1 MPVSTIGGAAVD
13 TVSFN
18 GTGGLIIPS
27 GTTAQRPASSSPG
40 QLRFNTNI
48 GALEFNNGT
57 AWSALQPIGSVGN
70 PATSISQLT
79 SQTSASGTY
88 TFLVAGTTFTTYV
101 EFNGP
106 LSKTWVHIGTVS
118 DNNEGFQNAAAQ
130 IWSASLNPA
139 QAAAPWDDTSTFG
152 AQSFVADF
160 KSGGWNAMPFAR
172 WMVRDSGAS
181 LRNLFY
187 SNVISSANTSFRAWW
202 ASQTWRASG
211 SDTAS
216 AAVAAGRVTAQAGFS
231 YGVSDPCTI
240 GLRNPLLIKWGE
252 FDGTQDSNKD
262 RVMLS
267 GNNPSSG
274 DGVDAPLGLGAFTG
288 GTAGGPYYRDV
299 VPAANVGDAPPNT
312 ISGPPLNYTFW
323 VTD

>member
-13 TVSFN
+13 TVAFN
-18 GTGGLIIPS
+18 GTGGLIIPT

-40 QLRFNTNI
+40 QLRYNTTI
-48 GALEFNNGT
+48 GALEFNSGS
-57 AWSALQPIGSVGN
+57 AWTSLQPVGSIGN
-70 PATSISQLT
+70 PATSISQLA
-79 SQTSASGTY
+79 SQTITSGIY

-106 LSKTWVHIGTVS
+106 LGKTWVHIGTIS
-118 DNNEGFQNAAAQ
+118 DNNEGFQNAAAHV
-130 IWSASLNPA
+130 WSASLNPS
-139 QAAAPWDDTSTFG
+139 QAAAPWDDTSIFG

-160 KSGGWNAMPFAR
+160 KSGGWNALPFAR
-172 WMVRDSGAS
+172 WMVRDQGAT

-202 ASQTWRASG
+202 ASQTWRATG

-216 AAVAAGRVTAQAGFS
+216 AAVSAGRVTTQAGFS
-231 YGVSDPCTI
+231 YGVSDPCNI

-252 FDGTQDSNKD
+252 FDGTQDGNKD
-262 RVMLS
+262 RAMLS
-267 GNNPSSG
+267 GQNPASG
-274 DGVDAPLGLGAFTG
+274 DGVDSPLGLGCFTG
-288 GTAGGPYYRDV
+288 GTAGGPYYRDI
-299 VPAANVGDAPPNT
+299 VPAANTGDAPPNT